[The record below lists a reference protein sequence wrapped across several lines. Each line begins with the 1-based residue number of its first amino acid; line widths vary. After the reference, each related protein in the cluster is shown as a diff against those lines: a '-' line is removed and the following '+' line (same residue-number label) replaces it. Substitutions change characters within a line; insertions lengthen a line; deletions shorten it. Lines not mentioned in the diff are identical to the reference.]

1 MHLEG
6 AILRHR
12 VSMGRIQISTLS
24 SSSCLAIWTVTQH
37 DKRRGNVE
45 ATCLSYDIRRLR
57 LRTYGGGCDG
67 GGGSFE
73 RLGPSNPNGSLMDT
87 VMVSWRFTVSYVRH
101 WIKSSQ
107 KVKHVEA
114 YPPTPP
120 TARGSASEKTLQPAN
135 ASKLQDP
142 ERGKQTKEV
151 RPSVAWG
158 VAVAKLTL
166 GNVLEDWRLQF
177 GAGFLSVQKAMVL
190 PSVAWGFGVAK
201 PTFWRFEGCNLE
213 LGFCQFRKQG
223 WALVAAGQTVCFLH
237 DHRVWRSQL
246 WAPGG
251 CSLDPLC
258 VAQPT
263 TD

>member
-45 ATCLSYDIRRLR
+45 ATSLSYDIRRLR

-142 ERGKQTKEV
+142 ERGK
-151 RPSVAWG
+151 AD
-158 VAVAKLTL
+158 AL
-166 GNVLEDWRLQF
+166 
-177 GAGFLSVQKAMVL
+177 
-190 PSVAWGFGVAK
+190 GFGVA
-201 PTFWRFEGCNLE
+201 TRQRFGCL
-213 LGFCQFRKQG
+213 K
-223 WALVAAGQTVCFLH
+223 AAFGLY
-237 DHRVWRSQL
+237 
-246 WAPGG
+246 
-251 CSLDPLC
+251 SLLRA
-258 VAQPT
+258 VSLQNGHVYS
-263 TD
+263 